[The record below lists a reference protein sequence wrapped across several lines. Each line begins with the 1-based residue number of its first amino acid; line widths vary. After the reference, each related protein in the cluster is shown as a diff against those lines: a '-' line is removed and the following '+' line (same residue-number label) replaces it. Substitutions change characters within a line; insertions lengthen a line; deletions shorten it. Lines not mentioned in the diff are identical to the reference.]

1 MHFSRGLET
10 LLIACSHEI
19 EMMRQADSTSSTGE
33 IGPYGDFAE
42 IIQRYWKSYG
52 GLKELARSPFLHA
65 AIVLTALAASTW
77 SSSAWSTAAL
87 SVLPNLLG
95 FGVSGYAIWI
105 GWGDPEFRRRLAKL
119 EMEPGVS
126 AYAQVSATFA
136 HFALMQVLA
145 LVWALMFSS
154 LDYAVAPSSAIGA
167 SLQFFGL
174 RYDAFASLRPAG
186 AALGF
191 FLFVYAILVAFEATL
206 ALFRLATWLQREPP
220 AQ

>member
-1 MHFSRGLET
+1 
-10 LLIACSHEI
+10 LIACLQET
-19 EMMRQADSTSSTGE
+19 EMTRPVDRSSSAAE
-33 IGPYGDFAE
+33 VGPYGDFAE
-42 IIQRYWKSYG
+42 IVKRYWKSYG
-52 GLKELARSPFLHA
+52 GLKELGRSPFLHA
-65 AIVLTALAASTW
+65 AVVLAALAAPSW
-77 SSSAWSTAAL
+77 SSSAWSTVAV

-105 GWGDPEFRRRLAKL
+105 GWGDPEFRRRLAQL
-119 EMEPGVS
+119 EMGPGVS

-145 LVWALMFSS
+145 LLWALMFSF
-154 LDYAVAPSSAIGA
+154 LDYVVAPGSAIGTT
-167 SLQFFGL
+167 LQFFGL
-174 RYDAFASLRPAG
+174 RLDAFASLRPAG
-186 AALGF
+186 AAIGF

>member
-1 MHFSRGLET
+1 MT
-10 LLIACSHEI
+10 
-19 EMMRQADSTSSTGE
+19 RQADRPNGAAE
-33 IGPYGDFAE
+33 VGPYGDFAE
-42 IIQRYWKSYG
+42 IVQRYWKSYG

-65 AIVLTALAASTW
+65 AVLLTALTASSW
-77 SSSAWSTAAL
+77 SSSAWSAVAL

-119 EMEPGVS
+119 EMGPGVS

-136 HFALMQVLA
+136 HFALIQVLA
-145 LVWALMFSS
+145 LLWALMFSS

-167 SLQFFGL
+167 TLQLLGL
-174 RYDAFASLRPAG
+174 RYDLFASCRSVG
-186 AALGF
+186 AAVGF

-206 ALFRLATWLQREPP
+206 ALFRLATWLQRDPP
-220 AQ
+220 P

>member
-1 MHFSRGLET
+1 M
-10 LLIACSHEI
+10 IACLHEI
-19 EMMRQADSTSSTGE
+19 EMTPQADSANSSAE
-33 IGPYGDFAE
+33 VGPYGDFAE
-42 IIQRYWKSYG
+42 IVQRYWKSYG

-65 AIVLTALAASTW
+65 AVALTALTAPSW
-77 SSSAWSTAAL
+77 SSSAWSSIAL

-119 EMEPGVS
+119 EMGPGIS

-145 LVWALMFSS
+145 LLWALMFSS
-154 LDYAVAPSSAIGA
+154 LDYVVAPSSAIGA
-167 SLQFFGL
+167 GLQFLGL

-186 AALGF
+186 AAIGF

-220 AQ
+220 PQ

>member
-1 MHFSRGLET
+1 MT
-10 LLIACSHEI
+10 
-19 EMMRQADSTSSTGE
+19 RQADSPSSTPE
-33 IGPYGDFAE
+33 VGPYGDFAE
-42 IIQRYWKSYG
+42 IVQRYWKSYG
-52 GLKELARSPFLHA
+52 GLRELSRSPYLHA
-65 AIVLTALAASTW
+65 AVVLTALTASSW
-77 SSSAWSTAAL
+77 SSSSWSTIAL

-119 EMEPGVS
+119 EMGPGVS

-145 LVWALMFSS
+145 LLWALMFSS
-154 LDYAVAPSSAIGA
+154 LDYPVTPNSAIGA
-167 SLQFFGL
+167 TLQFFGL
-174 RYDAFASLRPAG
+174 RFDAFASLRPAG
-186 AALGF
+186 AAIGF

-206 ALFRLATWLQREPP
+206 ALFRLATWLQRAPP

>member
-1 MHFSRGLET
+1 MT
-10 LLIACSHEI
+10 
-19 EMMRQADSTSSTGE
+19 RQADSSGSPAE
-33 IGPYGDFAE
+33 VGPYGDFAE
-42 IIQRYWKSYG
+42 IVHRYWNSYG
-52 GLKELARSPFLHA
+52 GLRELARSPFLHA
-65 AIVLTALAASTW
+65 AVVLTVLTASSW
-77 SSSAWSTAAL
+77 SSSAWSTTAL

-119 EMEPGVS
+119 EMVPGVS

-145 LVWALMFSS
+145 LLWALMFNS
-154 LDYAVAPSSAIGA
+154 LDYVVAPSSGIGM
-167 SLQFFGL
+167 SLHFLGL

-186 AALGF
+186 AAVGF